1 MRRYLFC
8 SLLLLLSSQCSSEHA
23 VQRAREP
30 RRAEAVASPGGKLT
44 ATFHLKDGLPAF
56 AIAWKGRS
64 LANIQ
69 APGFE
74 VRGSRPARW
83 ALRSSSSREVDETW
97 KPVWGKRSQVTNHY
111 RELVVSLQSQSQA
124 DRVMDLICR
133 VYDDGLALRYA
144 LGSGPRGKKGMALQ
158 LVRDRTHFEFAK
170 DATAWSYRPE
180 RPPRGPETLSA
191 IDGRRRC
198 PMTIQVADDCHV
210 AVLEAALDDFSEMAL
225 VSQVGSRSL
234 SVEIET
240 TTRKAPFVSPW
251 RVLQVGEQIGDLV
264 DSDLLANL
272 NPPCAIGDTSWIRPG
287 VAFWDWR
294 AWGHVAGDFTYG
306 LNLASWKR
314 FVDLAAESRVPYL
327 LLDANWYGPEFD
339 KSSDPVQGHKARD
352 VRKLLAYA
360 RAKGIGVLLYLNDA
374 ATRSFELE
382 TILKAYHD
390 WGAAGIKYG
399 FMHGSGQAKVVKT
412 RRIIELCAK
421 YRLLCDFHDG
431 PIPPTGETRTW
442 PNCLTREFCHSQ
454 SDAKRV
460 FSPETFC
467 LQVYVNM
474 LAGPLD
480 MCNGLFDMTRSLE
493 ERPKIFAQLDST
505 ITAEAARTLITYS
518 GLTVLPD
525 AADVYRK
532 HKEIFGFIAAQK
544 QPWAESRT
552 LSGVIGDSI
561 VMARRTGDVWL
572 VGACT
577 DEEARTL
584 EIPLSFLGK
593 GRFEATIFADT
604 PKTHWRKDRESYRI
618 ERRKVRSTDTI
629 HAWLAPGGGYCM
641 WIRPA
646 EPR

>member
-1 MRRYLFC
+1 MTLF
-8 SLLLLLSSQCSSEHA
+8 LVLSSQCGSQQA
-23 VQRAREP
+23 VQKAVEP
-30 RRAEAVASPGGKLT
+30 PRAEAAASPSGLVT
-44 ATFHLKDGLPAF
+44 ATFHLLDGLPVF
-56 AIAWKGRS
+56 AIAWKGRR
-64 LANIQ
+64 LASVY

-74 VRGSRPARW
+74 VRGSPPGRW
-83 ALRSSSSREVDETW
+83 SLQSSSSREVDATW

-111 RELVVSLQSQSQA
+111 RELVVSLQSPSQA
-124 DRVMDLICR
+124 YSAMQIICR
-133 VYDDGLALRYA
+133 VQDDGVALRYA
-144 LGSGPRGKKGMALQ
+144 LGTGPRGKKGVALE
-158 LVRDRTHFEFAK
+158 LVRERTRFEFSY

-180 RPPRGPETLSA
+180 RRPRGPEKLSA
-191 IDGRRRC
+191 IDGHRRC
-198 PMTIQVADDCHV
+198 PMTIKLADDCH
-210 AVLEAALDDFSEMAL
+210 AAILEAALDDFSEMSLTSRA
-225 VSQVGSRSL
+225 GSRSL
-234 SVEIET
+234 SVKIGRTKRT
-240 TTRKAPFVSPW
+240 TPFVSPW
-251 RVLQVGEQIGDLV
+251 RVLQIGEQAGDLV

-272 NPPCAIGDTSWIRPG
+272 NPRRAIEDTSWIRPG

-294 AWGHVAGDFTYG
+294 ACGHVAEAFTYG

-314 FVDLAAESRVPYL
+314 FVDLAAQSHVPYL

-339 KSSDPVQGHKARD
+339 QSSDPVQGNKARD
-352 VRKLLAYA
+352 VRQVIAYA
-360 RAKGIGVLLYLNDA
+360 RTHGVGILLYLNDA
-374 ATRSFELE
+374 AARSFQLE
-382 TILKAYHD
+382 TILKTYHD

-421 YRLLCDFHDG
+421 HQLVCDFHDG
-431 PIPPTGETRTW
+431 PVPPTGETRTW

-454 SDAKRV
+454 LDAKRA

-480 MCNGLFDMTRSLE
+480 MCNGLFDMSRSLE

-525 AADVYRK
+525 AADLYRK

-544 QPWAESRT
+544 QPWVESRT

-577 DEEARTL
+577 DENARTL
-584 EIPLSFLGK
+584 EIPLAFLGK
-593 GRFEATIFADT
+593 GRFDATIFADT
-604 PKTHWRKDRESYRI
+604 RETHWQKNRESYRI
-618 ERRKVRSTDTI
+618 ERRKVQAADTI
-629 HAWLAPGGGYCM
+629 QAWLAPGGGYCM
-641 WIRPA
+641 LIRPA
-646 EPR
+646 SP